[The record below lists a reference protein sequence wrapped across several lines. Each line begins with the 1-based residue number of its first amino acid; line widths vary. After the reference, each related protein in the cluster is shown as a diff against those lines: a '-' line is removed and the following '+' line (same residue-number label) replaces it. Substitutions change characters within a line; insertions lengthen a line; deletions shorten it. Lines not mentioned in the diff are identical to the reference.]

1 MSFTRITSSCWVLA
15 GVLTI
20 AGCGKDDNSA
30 DTDRASEQLR
40 KAQGEVQQ
48 TTQEVAA
55 NQDAI
60 EQQQRALLQ
69 EQQAL
74 ADRQKLLEDQRA
86 HLGSAQQGLQ
96 QARAAYGA
104 AVAERLAKL
113 DAGLAGLATKTD
125 AKSRDA
131 AIGLQARRAELG
143 AKLRAMQGT
152 SDPGWADYTK
162 DVDATFDAIE
172 HDLHEATD

>member
-1 MSFTRITSSCWVLA
+1 MLA
-15 GVLTI
+15 AVLTV
-20 AGCGKDDNSA
+20 AGCGKDDNST

-40 KAQGEVQQ
+40 EAQGEVRQ
-48 TTQEVAA
+48 TAQEVAA

-60 EQQQRALLQ
+60 EQQQRALVQ

-74 ADRQKLLEDQRA
+74 ADRQKLLDQQRA
-86 HLGSAQQGLQ
+86 HLGSAQQALQ

-104 AVAERLAKL
+104 AVNERLAKL
-113 DAGLAGLATKTD
+113 DAALATLATKTD

-143 AKLRAMQGT
+143 VKLRAMQDT

-172 HDLHEATD
+172 RDLHDATR